1 MTNSIF
7 ATISRF
13 WLDINANAWRYCPD
27 TVQHRLNAAYATL
40 SKELREVF
48 RQQSDADFGRGWR
61 EGHEV
66 GRLAGWEQRDIEAQC
81 ELAHKNDQI
90 QALMAIVESYE
101 ARDESAE
108 RGRADVPGA
117 TEIHTSSLARLGVMP
132 PRQPVH

>member
-1 MTNSIF
+1 MTNSILVC
-7 ATISRF
+7 ISRF
-13 WLDINANAWRYCPD
+13 WLEINASAWRYCPE

-40 SKELREVF
+40 SKELRRVLRE
-48 RQQSDADFGRGWR
+48 QSDADFGRGWR

-66 GRLAGWEQRDIEAQC
+66 GRLAGREERDAEAQC

-101 ARDESAE
+101 V
-108 RGRADVPGA
+108 RADEETPAPALA
-117 TEIHTSSLARLGVMP
+117 TIAVAY